1 MKYRQPVIL
10 TVSGSQKYPGRAGD
24 RLELVFEDQQLNTQ
38 FIICR
43 PIHIIVGDSA
53 AHKALEPKAPYI
65 PKKRMA
71 RHPETKVVEG
81 ERPPALGAVP
91 YVVKLPK
98 FDIPKNLHAT
108 LATGSVPETVRRLR
122 EMFLPPTIEGASY
135 GRHFRHLIWAEEF
148 KSRSVCYFYACLSTN
163 AARSVA

>member
-1 MKYRQPVIL
+1 MKYRQPVVL
-10 TVSGSQKYPGRAGD
+10 TIFGSQKFPGRADD

-135 GRHFRHLIWAEEF
+135 GRYFRHLIWVEEF
-148 KSRSVCYFYACLSTN
+148 KSRSVRYFYACLP
-163 AARSVA
+163 